1 VNNRRVA
8 DLASLHRI
16 QACLDTY
23 ADQLA
28 AVDLAYLRGKL
39 DELVDRLDLAVAD
52 QAESQVSARSNARL
66 VNEAREHLIT
76 HHLDPIVEFARSKV
90 SETGAMQTVQLPA
103 DDASEIDVVAI
114 ATATAK
120 LAAMYRERFVQ
131 LGLPPG
137 FIEELEDA
145 KVRYEAAIRAR
156 EVSKMV
162 RYGAP
167 LMMKYETPAAW
178 EIVRLMGALIK
189 REFGGNRQLIGA
201 WQQARLHAPRPL
213 RLAAPDAV
221 KLLPAGTGTALTVA
235 TSGGVAADRVP
246 LETPTAIAPTEHQLA
261 LPAGPDRH
269 NLLRR
274 VFRLFGSAA

>member
-1 VNNRRVA
+1 MNNRQVA

-16 QACLDTY
+16 QGCLDRY
-23 ADQLA
+23 ADELA
-28 AVDLAYLRGKL
+28 AVDLSFLRGKL
-39 DELVDRLDLAVAD
+39 DASVGRLDMAVAD
-52 QAESQVSARSNARL
+52 QAANQVSARSNARVVDEL
-66 VNEAREHLIT
+66 RERLIT

-90 SETGAMQTVQLPA
+90 SETGAMQDLQLPA

-162 RYGAP
+162 RYGAR
-167 LMMKYETPAAW
+167 LMMKYEAPAAW

-201 WQQARLHAPRPL
+201 WQQARLHAPR
-213 RLAAPDAV
+213 RLAAPNEA
-221 KLLPAGTGTALTVA
+221 KLLQAGTGTALVPASEVVDVA
-235 TSGGVAADRVP
+235 QVLADA
-246 LETPTAIAPTEHQLA
+246 PTAFAVMPEQRA
-261 LPAGPDRH
+261 LPAGDEPPS
-269 NLLRR
+269 LLKR
-274 VFRLFGSAA
+274 VFRLFGDAA

>member
-1 VNNRRVA
+1 MNNRQVA
-8 DLASLHRI
+8 DVASLHRI
-16 QACLDTY
+16 QGCLDTY
-23 ADQLA
+23 ADELA
-28 AVDLAYLRGKL
+28 AVDLAFLRGKL
-39 DELVDRLDLAVAD
+39 DASVGRLDMAVAD
-52 QAESQVSARSNARL
+52 QAANQVSARSNARVVDEL
-66 VNEAREHLIT
+66 RERLIT

-90 SETGAMQTVQLPA
+90 SETGAMQDLQLPA

-145 KVRYEAAIRAR
+145 RVRYEAAIRAR
-156 EVSKMV
+156 EISKMV
-162 RYGAP
+162 RYGAS

-189 REFGGNRQLIGA
+189 REIGGHQHLIGA
-201 WQQARLHAPRPL
+201 WQQARLHAPRPP

-221 KLLPAGTGTALTVA
+221 KLLPAGGGPALIAA
-235 TSGGVAADRVP
+235 TSGGVAAHQAAAEAPAAVTVVP
-246 LETPTAIAPTEHQLA
+246 QQKV
-261 LPAGPDRH
+261 LPAGPERP

-274 VFRLFGSAA
+274 VFRFFGKAA